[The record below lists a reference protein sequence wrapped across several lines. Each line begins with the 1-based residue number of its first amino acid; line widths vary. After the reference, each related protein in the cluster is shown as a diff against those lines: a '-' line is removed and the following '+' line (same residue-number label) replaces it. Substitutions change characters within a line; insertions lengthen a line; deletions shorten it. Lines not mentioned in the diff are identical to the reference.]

1 MEHWSCDVLVV
12 GSGAAGLR
20 AAISA
25 REKGLEVCVISKRS
39 PGKGTSTILSGGV
52 FAGVP
57 EGASP
62 DNHLKRT
69 LQAGRGI
76 NQRELVET
84 LVQEGRMRLRELVEW
99 GIKGELKNG
108 YLYSNGR
115 PLIWGEEIVRCLVR
129 KNKTLGVRLMGGMLV
144 TDLKMRQGTAG
155 ALAHSAPSGKW
166 FAISAKAVILA
177 TGGAAALYLRHDN
190 PKSMLGDG
198 YMLALNAG
206 ATLQDM
212 EFVQFYPLGL
222 AESGLPRFLIPPRL
236 ADSGRLFN
244 SHGEEILKKYEI
256 HERPAAE
263 GARDRL
269 SQALFTEIH
278 RNGEEVWLD
287 LRGVKKELWYVDP
300 ISASTRDILGER
312 YGLMHRLGRVAPMA
326 HHVMGGICID
336 SQGGTSVP
344 GLFAAGEVT
353 GGLHGANRMG
363 GNALTET
370 LVFGARAGEAA
381 AAWAKGREKSKVDTL
396 FRDLLQPLLEQ
407 QQSRAKSNS
416 AQFIERLRQ
425 ILWEEGGILR
435 NLQGLTR
442 ALDQVNEIQEEA
454 PNLSLGGEPRQV
466 VRTLELRFGV
476 QTARVI
482 LQAALKR
489 RESRGAHF
497 REDFPRQDDE
507 HWRGH
512 LQVHLSPKGEQIWT
526 FQSIQDVEH
535 AEASQR

>member
-1 MEHWSCDVLVV
+1 MKEVIVEHLSCDVLVV

-20 AAISA
+20 AAISV
-25 REKGLEVCVISKRS
+25 REKGLEVCVISKRT

-52 FAGVP
+52 FAGVR

-76 NQRELVET
+76 NQRGLVEI
-84 LVQEGRMRLRELVEW
+84 LVEEGPMRLRELVEW
-99 GIKGELKNG
+99 GIKAEFKYG

-115 PLIWGEEIVRCLVR
+115 PPFWGEEIVRCLVR
-129 KNKTLGVRLMGGMLV
+129 KNKALGVRLMGGLLV

-155 ALAHSAPSGKW
+155 AVAYSAPSGNW

-198 YMLALNAG
+198 YALALNAG

-222 AESGLPRFLIPPRL
+222 ARSGLPRFLIPPRL
-236 ADSGRLFN
+236 ADLGRLFN

-256 HERPAAE
+256 YDRPAAE
-263 GARDRL
+263 RARDQL
-269 SQALFTEIH
+269 SQALFTEVH

-287 LRGVKKELWYVDP
+287 LRTVAEEVWCADP
-300 ISASTRDILGER
+300 LSASTRDILGER
-312 YGLMHRLGRVAPMA
+312 YGLMHRVGRVAPMA
-326 HHVMGGICID
+326 HHVMGGVCID
-336 SQGGTSVP
+336 SQGATSVA

-370 LVFGARAGEAA
+370 VVFGTRAGEAA
-381 AAWAKGREKSKVDTL
+381 AAWAKGRDKSKVDEP
-396 FRDLLQPLLEQ
+396 FGDLDQPPLEQ
-407 QQSRAKSNS
+407 QQSKAKSNP

-425 ILWEEGGILR
+425 ILWEQGGILR

-442 ALDQVNEIQEEA
+442 ALDEVNEIQEEA
-454 PNLSLGGEPRQV
+454 LNLPLGGEPRQV
-466 VRTLELRFGV
+466 VRTLELRSGA
-476 QTARVI
+476 QTAGLI

-489 RESRGAHF
+489 QESRGAHF
-497 REDFPRQDDE
+497 REDFPDQDDKD
-507 HWRGH
+507 WRGH
-512 LQVHLSPKGEQIWT
+512 LQVRLSRKGERIWA
-526 FQSIQDVEH
+526 FQPI
-535 AEASQR
+535 